1 MKFKDFKYIKLI
13 NSSNKESYE
22 IIFYPF
28 TIGFGVEY
36 DDIELVLKIDNNIM
50 YLDFTKETNDMLD
63 GKDSIYHT
71 AMSLSEK
78 DDMLKMFKN
87 SIIDYPFI
95 DEWELIY
102 E

>member
-13 NSSNKESYE
+13 NYSNKESYE

-50 YLDFTKETNDMLD
+50 YLDFTKKQM
-63 GKDSIYHT
+63 ICW
-71 AMSLSEK
+71 MEK
-78 DDMLKMFKN
+78 TQYTTLQCLLVKKM
-87 SIIDYPFI
+87 IC
-95 DEWELIY
+95 
-102 E
+102 